1 MLSALRRIRLGTAL
15 VALSSLLFMQLVV
28 AAYVCPGSTSK
39 AAQVAVMASSGLPCA
54 DMASMV
60 MDDLQP
66 NLCKAHCQSD
76 QQSADTYQLPPLL
89 TFAVV
94 PAVFPCST
102 IAPIPTGVA
111 LQTPLLRRSTAP
123 PLAVRNCCFRI

>member
-15 VALSSLLFMQLVV
+15 LALSSLLFMQLAV

-60 MDDLQP
+60 MDDVQP

-76 QQSADTYQLPPLL
+76 QQSADTYQLPPLVAL
-89 TFAVV
+89 AAVLAVYPASIAVPV
-94 PAVFPCST
+94 PA
-102 IAPIPTGVA
+102 GVP

>member
-1 MLSALRRIRLGTAL
+1 MLSALRRTRLITAL
-15 VALSSLLFMQLVV
+15 VALSSLLFMQWAV

-39 AAQVAVMASSGLPCA
+39 ATQVAVMAASGLPCA
-54 DMASMV
+54 DMVSMV
-60 MDDLQP
+60 MDDVQP

-76 QQSADTYQLPPLL
+76 QQSADTYQLPPLVAL
-89 TFAVV
+89 AAVLAVYPASIAVPV
-94 PAVFPCST
+94 PA
-102 IAPIPTGVA
+102 GVP